1 METGIQ
7 YMEVKQNVEPAF
19 FKSHTRKFSEILHSG
34 FNKPRSFD
42 FNIKTHAVFMARL
55 LDYAPP
61 LPPPLVMLN
70 IEVITSPFYFLVII
84 SNNCQFFSLKL

>member
-61 LPPPLVMLN
+61 PPPLVMLN